1 MKFPIRKDIRLK
13 DFDYSQDGIYFI
25 TICSENRKNI
35 FSKIKIKQDLESATA
50 ELTEIGLIAEKHIGL
65 LEQRYN
71 FIEIIAHTIMPNHI
85 HLLISVLNETDKKEK
100 ISNIIRAYKSLVS
113 TDCAK
118 LLNKRNIF
126 QRSYFDHVIR
136 NEKDL
141 YNTISYIEHNP
152 GKWIYDK
159 YYSDGTI
166 AT

>member
-35 FSKIKIKQDLESATA
+35 FSKIKIKQDLESATV

-85 HLLISVLNETDKKEK
+85 HLLISVL
-100 ISNIIRAYKSLVS
+100 
-113 TDCAK
+113 
-118 LLNKRNIF
+118 
-126 QRSYFDHVIR
+126 
-136 NEKDL
+136 
-141 YNTISYIEHNP
+141 
-152 GKWIYDK
+152 
-159 YYSDGTI
+159 
-166 AT
+166 